1 VSADI
6 RVLVVE
12 DEPLIAQAHGTY
24 VKRVQGFSLAGIA
37 HGGQEALRV
46 LRNQPADLILL
57 RLQPA

>member
-1 VSADI
+1 MSVDI

-37 HGGQEALRV
+37 HGGQRPFGCSATSLS
-46 LRNQPADLILL
+46 I
-57 RLQPA
+57 